1 MGRPSLKSDAIIEAI
16 CLRLAQGE
24 PLAQICQDEAMP
36 SFGTVWRW
44 ENEDEVFR
52 ELSAR
57 ARETGTHFM
66 ADDCIRIADDPVLEP
81 NDKRIRI
88 DTRMRLI
95 GKWNAKKYGE
105 AALLKLGDANG
116 DKIPLDDTS
125 KFTRLAAM
133 VTAIQGLAHEP
144 TDDAG

>member
-1 MGRPSLKSDAIIEAI
+1 
-16 CLRLAQGE
+16 
-24 PLAQICQDEAMP
+24 
-36 SFGTVWRW
+36 
-44 ENEDEVFR
+44 
-52 ELSAR
+52 
-57 ARETGTHFM
+57 M